1 MIWDAQVPQLKALPM
16 TPPLLYSQLHA
27 QLSQWIAP
35 KDKRH
40 LVGFAEN
47 VAAILQSESGC
58 LSRWLSYLSHRD
70 CKARSHMERLSY
82 FVHNPKITAE
92 IFYAPL
98 VRQFLKAWEGMSI
111 LLTLDTSM
119 LWDQYCLIEVCFVW
133 GGRSFPLA
141 QKVMEHG
148 SATVGYEDYRCVL
161 EMALAV
167 LPPNCQVILLADR
180 GFEHGELIRWLQVH
194 QWSWAIRAK
203 SALKGTLANGQT
215 RHVSDLLP
223 PTDEAYLFSDITI
236 LKDIQCHLATAN
248 VSLAGEPWAVISD
261 APPSLQTFKLYGC
274 RFGGIEPHF
283 KDYKSAG
290 FEVIRTKLRNAQ
302 ALSCLLMLLAAATI
316 IAISLAVIVIAQ
328 DRLASLDW
336 HGQRGLSFFQLGV
349 RELKQLC
356 YQRLPFPTLVS
367 LPRCNPPPAC
377 ASRKKRERIDTRIE
391 FSKITVFSS

>member
-1 MIWDAQVPQLKALPM
+1 M
-16 TPPLLYSQLHA
+16 TPPLLYSQLQA
-27 QLSQWIAP
+27 QLSQWSAP

-82 FVHNPKITAE
+82 FVHNPNITAE

-111 LLTLDTSM
+111 LLTLDTSL
-119 LWDQYCLIEVCFVW
+119 LWEQYCLIEVCFVW
-133 GGRSFPLA
+133 EGRSFALA

-180 GFEHGELIRWLQVH
+180 GFEHGELIRWLQGH

-203 SALKGTLANGQT
+203 SALKVTLANGQT

-261 APPSLQTFKLYGC
+261 ASPSLQTFKLYGC

-302 ALSCLLMLLAAATI
+302 ALSRLLMLLAAATI
-316 IAISLAVIVIAQ
+316 IAISLAVIVSAQ
-328 DRLASLDW
+328 NRLASLDW
-336 HGQRGLSFFQLGV
+336 HGQRGLSFFQIGL

-356 YQRLPFPTLVS
+356 YQRLPLPILVS
-367 LPRCNPPPAC
+367 LPRCNPPPAY
-377 ASRKKRERIDTRIE
+377 ASRKKKERIDILIE
-391 FSKITVFSS
+391 FSRVTIFSS